1 MSARAIAS
9 AKQKRVG
16 SVSSTSINT
25 SVNNNSTI
33 NPTLS
38 DPTKTNKPVTIPQ
51 AIVLLDQRILELE
64 SSLKGSTIPNQT
76 ELMAG
81 FAQHLNTLD
90 AVNEESK
97 TQFKSLEK
105 DNAVL
110 QHKNNELYG
119 KLNIL
124 EQLVKDLQGK
134 ISSES
139 PSIASIDVST
149 QLSDELKKGSDS
161 HVLHVESIEKPK
173 LVRSTNIH
181 DNEAGLGN
189 NLQ

>member
-33 NPTLS
+33 NPTLG
-38 DPTKTNKPVTIPQ
+38 DPTKTKPVTIPQ

-97 TQFKSLEK
+97 TQFKNLEK

-124 EQLVKDLQGK
+124 EQVVKDLQGK
-134 ISSES
+134 ILNESS
-139 PSIASIDVST
+139 SIASIDVST
-149 QLSDELKKGSDS
+149 QLSDELKKESVSD
-161 HVLHVESIEKPK
+161 VLHIESIEKPK

-181 DNEAGLGN
+181 DNEVDLGN